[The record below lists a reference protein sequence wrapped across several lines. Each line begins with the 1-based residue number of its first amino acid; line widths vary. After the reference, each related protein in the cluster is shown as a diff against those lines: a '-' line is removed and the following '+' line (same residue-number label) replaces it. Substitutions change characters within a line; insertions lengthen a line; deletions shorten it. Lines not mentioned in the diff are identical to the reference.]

1 MGVGKI
7 DTNGHWAVD
16 GTSIYI
22 PSDCEIDHENVVSSD
37 SGRTESGDMHIT
49 WVRRDV
55 RKVNLTYNYL
65 TASEVN
71 AMVNLMQGKE
81 ISFTYYDNGVKT
93 ISHAYVGKCT
103 YKQKTLAL
111 YSEEGGLYSDFKINV
126 IEM

>member
-16 GTSIYI
+16 GHSIYI
-22 PSDCEIDHENVVSSD
+22 PSDVEINHENVVSSD

-49 WVRRDV
+49 WLKRDV
-55 RKVNLTYNYL
+55 RKVNLTYNFL
-65 TASEVN
+65 TAREVEF
-71 AMVNLMQGKE
+71 MVDLMQGKE
-81 ISFTYYDNGVKT
+81 LSFTYYDNGVKT

-103 YKQKTLAL
+103 YKEKTLAL
-111 YSEEGGLYSDFKINV
+111 YQEDGGLCSDFKINV